1 MLYLIACFL
10 TLLGAFWGCS
20 AFSIKASPS
29 TSATSTT
36 SFWTD
41 DVSVASLPDPPSA
54 KRLRLIQASPYRRGF
69 EPVQG
74 NIEAYEPE
82 IVQGAVPASLFGSL
96 ATNGPGRIRI
106 GETQYGHWF
115 DGDGYITVLTF
126 ENGKA
131 TFRGRYVQTER
142 FKAQEALMAKHQSET
157 DKDAPPLAFSGA
169 WTRNG
174 KGHWY
179 ENIFRIP
186 TNPSN
191 TATMWLGTRLY
202 SLCEGGHPIEIDPK
216 TLGVIRGEKPF
227 TDTDHN
233 KANSFFS
240 AHFSRDIKAGNV
252 YNHGYILSP
261 MGPPRLNIM
270 KISSDGILLNQQAC
284 DLPFNTFVHDSTLS
298 QNYMV
303 YFLPPYHIPS
313 SQMYKFL
320 LGLSAIANLYVWDPE
335 NLDAFVH
342 VHSKEDLK
350 LQWRIQLPNSSTT
363 LYHLVDAHDEENID
377 GTVTLKIRVAEHVPS
392 DRLALER
399 QFADQY
405 SVENGTRLYT
415 VLREYTFCLK
425 VNGQVVNVTDTDV
438 CGEAALCEFP
448 AINTEWKPGHR
459 RQYVWTNALSDETQV
474 YLNGIQKVNMK
485 DAKASAVVT
494 FGQYSY
500 AGPPAFV
507 PSEDAT
513 AEDDGFILTTV
524 YRALEHRSDIVI
536 LDAATM
542 ETHCIMKLKDHVPY
556 QFHGDYLHGFVPA
569 Q

>member
-1 MLYLIACFL
+1 
-10 TLLGAFWGCS
+10 
-20 AFSIKASPS
+20 
-29 TSATSTT
+29 
-36 SFWTD
+36 
-41 DVSVASLPDPPSA
+41 
-54 KRLRLIQASPYRRGF
+54 
-69 EPVQG
+69 
-74 NIEAYEPE
+74 
-82 IVQGAVPASLFGSL
+82 
-96 ATNGPGRIRI
+96 
-106 GETQYGHWF
+106 
-115 DGDGYITVLTF
+115 
-126 ENGKA
+126 
-131 TFRGRYVQTER
+131 
-142 FKAQEALMAKHQSET
+142 
-157 DKDAPPLAFSGA
+157 
-169 WTRNG
+169 
-174 KGHWY
+174 
-179 ENIFRIP
+179 
-186 TNPSN
+186 
-191 TATMWLGTRLY
+191 
-202 SLCEGGHPIEIDPK
+202 
-216 TLGVIRGEKPF
+216 
-227 TDTDHN
+227 
-233 KANSFFS
+233 
-240 AHFSRDIKAGNV
+240 
-252 YNHGYILSP
+252 
-261 MGPPRLNIM
+261 M

-335 NLDAFVH
+335 NFDAFVH